1 MNSYTVH
8 LFEKLEQTFGS
19 EVMLLALSKL
29 GVNVHNLLLGIS
41 VEIPS
46 LHSLE
51 ESCIEIV
58 CELESLQCQMTQIK
72 LCQELASASEL
83 LQANSC
89 WKTRIIQALGRKT
102 PLCS

>member
-41 VEIPS
+41 VEDPFS
-46 LHSLE
+46 SFFRR
-51 ESCIEIV
+51 
-58 CELESLQCQMTQIK
+58 ELYRDRL
-72 LCQELASASEL
+72 
-83 LQANSC
+83 
-89 WKTRIIQALGRKT
+89 
-102 PLCS
+102 